1 MIPRWDPAEGGRLH
15 SEDIKSTDA
24 LHWLH
29 HSSVSSL
36 YLCVFFCIQLH
47 WLGVKSA
54 DVLLLQHQLSIA
66 SIDNC
71 DELFAVHTFLR
82 WNGSYSNAE
91 CHNCAA
97 GRRGRKSQT
106 LLWATWHNFYGRF
119 WQEVHIFVAL
129 DVIRIHL
136 NAGTSRIQNCKHSVF
151 VSVFLYLFSRIFVHI
166 YIIYRLSTSHL
177 WQVTFRP
184 VKIHIGLQP
193 PFCTIR
199 IRKDNSNQLHLMC
212 NVCVDSKARFQGKFN
227 ISIYR

>member
-1 MIPRWDPAEGGRLH
+1 MTSFVRCAHLSQMEWILFKCRVSQLLGRKEGK
-15 SEDIKSTDA
+15 EITDA
-24 LHWLH
+24 T
-29 HSSVSSL
+29 VSHL
-36 YLCVFFCIQLH
+36 TQL
-47 WLGVKSA
+47 
-54 DVLLLQHQLSIA
+54 
-66 SIDNC
+66 
-71 DELFAVHTFLR
+71 LR
-82 WNGSYSNAE
+82 TILTGGAY
-91 CHNCAA
+91 
-97 GRRGRKSQT
+97 
-106 LLWATWHNFYGRF
+106 
-119 WQEVHIFVAL
+119 IFAL

-151 VSVFLYLFSRIFVHI
+151 VSVFVYLFSRIFVHI
-166 YIIYRLSTSHL
+166 YIIYRLSASHL

>member
-1 MIPRWDPAEGGRLH
+1 M
-15 SEDIKSTDA
+15 
-24 LHWLH
+24 
-29 HSSVSSL
+29 

-47 WLGVKSA
+47 WLGVKSV
-54 DVLLLQHQLSIA
+54 DVSTTFTASTLYCEYWQLWRTFRCAHLSQMEWI
-66 SIDNC
+66 
-71 DELFAVHTFLR
+71 LFKCRVSQL
-82 WNGSYSNAE
+82 
-91 CHNCAA
+91 C
-97 GRRGRKSQT
+97 GRKEGKEIT
-106 LLWATWHNFYGRF
+106 DATVSHFYGRF
-119 WQEVHIFVAL
+119 WQELHIFFAL

>member
-1 MIPRWDPAEGGRLH
+1 MIRLQ
-15 SEDIKSTDA
+15 ICWCTTFTASTLYHHEYRQWRA
-24 LHWLH
+24 L
-29 HSSVSSL
+29 
-36 YLCVFFCIQLH
+36 C
-47 WLGVKSA
+47 
-54 DVLLLQHQLSIA
+54 
-66 SIDNC
+66 
-71 DELFAVHTFLR
+71 AVHTFLR

-91 CHNCAA
+91 CHNCVA

-136 NAGTSRIQNCKHSVF
+136 NAGTSRIHSCKHSVF

-166 YIIYRLSTSHL
+166 YIIYGLSASHL

>member
-1 MIPRWDPAEGGRLH
+1 M
-15 SEDIKSTDA
+15 
-24 LHWLH
+24 
-29 HSSVSSL
+29 
-36 YLCVFFCIQLH
+36 YLCVFFCILTAPLIRRKICWCTTFTASTLYCEYRQL
-47 WLGVKSA
+47 WRAL
-54 DVLLLQHQLSIA
+54 
-66 SIDNC
+66 C
-71 DELFAVHTFLR
+71 AVHTFLR

-91 CHNCAA
+91 CHNCSA

-184 VKIHIGLQP
+184 VKIHIGL
-193 PFCTIR
+193 
-199 IRKDNSNQLHLMC
+199 
-212 NVCVDSKARFQGKFN
+212 
-227 ISIYR
+227 